1 MLIKYPKTLHLPWS
15 PSVLA
20 EDKALKN
27 TKCFDNKRIV
37 ITEKMDGENS
47 TLCFE
52 RPYARSLVSVN
63 YDYRDWLKA
72 LWAMIRYDIRED
84 MRICGEYMYAMHSI
98 QYEDLESYFLV
109 FAIYVDDIC
118 LSWEETKTICKSL
131 HLSLVP
137 ELYVGPFD
145 IRNVRLFDGI
155 IEKGTS
161 EGYVIRNA
169 DRFKSVD
176 FNRNIAKYVRR
187 NHVQTDEHWSNKQI
201 IKNKISICSNQKKKV
216 SM

>member
-15 PSVLA
+15 PSVLT
-20 EDKALKN
+20 EDKILKN
-27 TKCFDNKRIV
+27 TKCFENKRIV

-52 RPYARSLVSVN
+52 RPYARSLDSVN

-72 LWAMIRYDIRED
+72 LWARIRYDIRGD

-98 QYEDLESYFLV
+98 PYIDLESYFLV
-109 FAIYVDDIC
+109 FAIYVGNIC

-137 ELYVGPFD
+137 ELYIGRYSEEKVRQFD
-145 IRNVRLFDGI
+145 NI

-169 DRFKSVD
+169 DRFNSID

-187 NHVQTDEHWSNKQI
+187 NHIQTDEHWMSKSI
-201 IKNKISICSNQKKKV
+201 TKNKVK
-216 SM
+216 